1 MNLAEALDVLPEITA
16 PTRSRRVFKID
27 PRLVGREHIEEGAP
41 MFLAHVPGSTNIFR
55 LTPEQ
60 WKLAHLF
67 DGQRSYEEIA
77 ELFLAETAIQL
88 GIEDVRSFAEMM
100 QDADFWYQSPH
111 EKNIALMQKLRDRRK
126 KQKKAKAGD
135 MARIPIAQWDA
146 DKLVDTAHRNLQFV
160 YTPWFTALTLVVFA
174 FMVYIFVTQWSQ
186 IGADTLEY
194 YTFTDK
200 SAADLAEFWILF
212 LIMAFFHESA
222 HALTCKHY
230 GGGVHSTGF
239 HLIYL
244 TPAFFVDV
252 TEAWVYADRFQRVVT
267 MLAGIWTELM
277 ICAVATLV
285 WWGTPPGGSIHDLAY
300 KVILITGVAVVL
312 MNLNPLI
319 KLDGYYILS
328 ETLGLDEIKE
338 RSTALVSGWVQ
349 KNILRLPVEV
359 AYVRPRLRWFFAPY
373 AILSGIYSYLLLYA
387 VARFVGNIFR
397 HYSPEWAFIPTI
409 LVAFLIFKSRL
420 LKFGKFMQTVY
431 TAKRDTLLRSSLMHS
446 MTPARLAIL
455 IVVLAGALGIPFL
468 RDTVHARFILE
479 PVQRAVV
486 RAEVPGT
493 VVEVLVHEGQAVD
506 RDSPLLRLRNL
517 DLESQEA
524 LMEADLQLARS
535 RNTEAQMRYTG
546 AAGMEQEF
554 QRNRQKS
561 QLLAQEVK
569 QLQLRSPIAGSVVS
583 PRTADLLGSH
593 LNAGATAVEI
603 ADLSSLRA
611 RVYVRES
618 EMREVRPGQAVSLRV
633 DSSFRSLSGVVG
645 EIALASSEIEP
656 GLEPK
661 SEYKGLATPRYYA
674 VTVQERNSESKLMYG
689 MTGTAKIYTKRRSIA
704 GMAWRTASDFVRRK
718 LW

>member
-1 MNLAEALDVLPEITA
+1 MNLAEALDVLPEITT
-16 PTRSRRVFKID
+16 PTRSKRVFKMD
-27 PRLVGREHIEEGAP
+27 SRLVGREHIEEGAL

-67 DGQRSYEEIA
+67 DGQRSYAEIA

-88 GIEDVRSFAEMM
+88 GVEDVRNFAEMM
-100 QDADFWYQSPH
+100 EDADFWYQSPH

-135 MARIPIAQWDA
+135 MARISIAHWDA

-160 YTPWFTALTLVVFA
+160 YTPWFTALTLVFFT
-174 FMVYIFVTQWSQ
+174 FMAYIFFTRWSQ
-186 IGADTLEY
+186 IGVDTLEY

-212 LIMAFFHESA
+212 FIMAFFHESA

-252 TEAWVYADRFQRVVT
+252 TEAWVYANRFQRVVT

-277 ICAVATLV
+277 ICAVATVV

-349 KNILRLPVEV
+349 KHILRLPVEV
-359 AYVRPRLRWFFAPY
+359 PHVRPRLRWFFVPY
-373 AILSGIYSYLLLYA
+373 AILSGSYSYLLLYA
-387 VARFVGNIFR
+387 VARFVGNVFR
-397 HYSPEWAFIPTI
+397 HYSPEWAFLPSI
-409 LVAFLIFKSRL
+409 LVALLIFKSRL
-420 LKFGKFMQTVY
+420 LRLGKFMQTVY
-431 TAKRDTLLRSSLMHS
+431 TAKRSLLVRS
-446 MTPARLAIL
+446 MTPARIAIL
-455 IVVLAGALGIPFL
+455 TTVLVALLGIPCL

-493 VVEVLVHEGQAVD
+493 VVEVLVYEGQTVD

-517 DLESQEA
+517 DLESQQA

-535 RNTEAQMRYTG
+535 RNTEAQMHYTG

-561 QLLAQEVK
+561 QLLAQEVS

-583 PRTADLLGSH
+583 SRPADLLGSH
-593 LNAGATAVEI
+593 LNAGVTAVEI

-611 RVYVRES
+611 RLYVQES
-618 EMREVRPGQAVSLRV
+618 EMREVRLGQAVSLRL
-633 DSSFRSLSGVVG
+633 DSSFRSFSGVVG
-645 EIALASSEIEP
+645 EIALVSSEIEP

-661 SEYKGLATPRYYA
+661 SEYKGLAAPRYYA
-674 VTVQERNSESKLMYG
+674 VTVQEPNSESNLMYG
-689 MTGTAKIYTKRRSIA
+689 MTGTAKIYTVRRSIA
-704 GMAWRTASDFVRRK
+704 GLAWRTASDFVRRK